1 MDIYS
6 TTMLSSYLVR
16 DKLYPTESKVGS
28 SKGNAKRCEMCK
40 SVLQTDIFNC
50 SNDKTTLQN
59 KS

>member
-1 MDIYS
+1 
-6 TTMLSSYLVR
+6 MLSSYLVR